1 MAIRRTA
8 RAIDPSSEAC
18 LTADAALARAFDF
31 LGKRWTAVILGI
43 LGAGPAGFREVSRAI
58 SGISDSVLS
67 DRLAEL
73 TRAGLVAR
81 TVEEG
86 PPLSVSYSLT
96 ECGEALLPPLEQV
109 SLWAQEH
116 LPERRP

>member
-1 MAIRRTA
+1 MATRPKAT
-8 RAIDPSSEAC
+8 AIDPSSEAC
-18 LTADAALARAFDF
+18 LTADAALGQAFVF
-31 LGKRWTAVILGI
+31 LGKRWTAVILGL
-43 LGAGPAGFREVSRAI
+43 LGSGPAGFREVSRAI
-58 SGISDSVLS
+58 TGISDSVLS

-96 ECGEALLPPLEQV
+96 DCGEALLPSLEQI
-109 SLWAQEH
+109 SLWAREH
-116 LPERRP
+116 LPERHS